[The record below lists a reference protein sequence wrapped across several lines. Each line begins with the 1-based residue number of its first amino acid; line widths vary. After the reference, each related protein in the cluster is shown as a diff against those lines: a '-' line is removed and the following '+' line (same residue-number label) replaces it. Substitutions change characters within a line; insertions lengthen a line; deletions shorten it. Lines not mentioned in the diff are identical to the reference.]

1 MLDKLSRPLSKNWQV
16 LLFFSLAGLL
26 LYLPVLGNVFLT
38 DDYAALYRV
47 SIKKEILHKGFFRP
61 LIDVTFWFNYIL
73 SGLRPLGY
81 YIFNLALHV
90 ATCFMVFKVALD
102 MPFFTDERREALAWT
117 AGWLF
122 LFYPFHNESIVWL
135 SGRLSSIAALC
146 ALVGIHYSYRSRPP
160 WNWVLP
166 GLAMLTG
173 LLAYESIVMLPLM
186 VFLLTWKKQGDRRAF
201 LRTVYGWAGVVVL
214 YLLIRYFSVGT
225 LLSRHKSEAIVKGG
239 WHAGVVR
246 FLKSAGRCFL
256 PPIEATRVSVIAF
269 LIVCITVAV
278 IHILLWQRRRSIGA
292 FLNQYIR
299 TGSVLALSMIP
310 LVSFGV
316 STRTSEGDRLLYF
329 PSCFLCIMASA
340 VMFVFIKEWRQRLLL
355 TGLMIA
361 GSIFILVRNNQLWIK
376 ASKASSSV
384 MEVIKGAGGRNVIL
398 INLPDEIEGVPV
410 FRNNFANYLMVNKAD
425 TGKVYVNNYLLRLD
439 YLPVKDTIQV
449 SERANGSFI
458 YPSTLIRPDSGSV
471 MAGGGRYSIENLRN
485 GTKKIFSRDSV
496 VICYWDK
503 SQLKSLILK

>member
-47 SIKKEILHKGFFRP
+47 SVRKEILHKGFFRP
-61 LIDVTFWFNYIL
+61 LIDVTFWFNYL
-73 SGLRPLGY
+73 FSGLHPRGY
-81 YIFNLALHV
+81 YLFNLALHV
-90 ATCFMVFKVALD
+90 ATSYMVFKVALD
-102 MPFFTDERREALAWT
+102 MRFFSDERREALAWT

-146 ALVGIHYSYRSRPP
+146 ALVAIHYSYRSRPP
-160 WNWVLP
+160 WNWILP

-186 VFLLTWKKQGDRRAF
+186 IFLLTWQKRGERRAF
-201 LRTVYGWAGVVVL
+201 LRTVYGWVGVVVL

-225 LLSRHKSEAIVKGG
+225 LLSRHKSEAIVTGG

-246 FLKSAGRCFL
+246 LIKSAGRCFL
-256 PPIEATRVSVIAF
+256 PPIEATGISIIAF
-269 LIVCITVAV
+269 LIVCIAVAAV
-278 IHILLWQRRRSIGA
+278 HILLWRRRRTDEP
-292 FLNQYIR
+292 FLHQYVR
-299 TGSVLALSMIP
+299 TGGVLALSMVP

-329 PSCFLCIMASA
+329 PSCFLCIMVSA
-340 VMFVFIKEWRQRLLL
+340 LLFVFVREQRRRLLL
-355 TGLMIA
+355 TGVMIA
-361 GSIFILVRNNQLWIK
+361 GSIFFLERNNQLWVT

-384 MEVIKGAGGRNVIL
+384 TEVIKGAGGRNVIL
-398 INLPDEIEGVPV
+398 INMPDEMEGVPV

-439 YLPVKDTIQV
+439 YLPVKGNIPVT
-449 SERANGSFI
+449 EKAEGSFI
-458 YPSTLIRPDSGSV
+458 YPCTLIRSDSGGHYIV
-471 MAGGGRYSIENLRN
+471 ENLRN
-485 GTKKIFSRDSV
+485 GAKKVFSGDSTV
-496 VICYWDK
+496 VCYWDK